1 MTLSADYLVA
11 GSDTRDQIDW
21 TPDWT
26 RRARGFAVYAALREL
41 GRDGVADLVE
51 RSCDHASAL
60 AHGIA
65 ALHGAELVAA
75 PTLNQALVR
84 FRSPAPEATEADHDA
99 RTLAVIAA
107 INAEG
112 TAFFSGTVWQGRR
125 EHTSELQSLMPISY
139 AVFCLKKKNINTIPK
154 SHP

>member
-41 GRDGVADLVE
+41 GRDGMAALVE

-75 PTLNQALVR
+75 PARNQALVR
-84 FRSPAPEATEADHDA
+84 FRPRAPGTTEADPTP
-99 RTLAVIAA
+99 RPLAGIQA
-107 INAEG
+107 
-112 TAFFSGTVWQGRR
+112 
-125 EHTSELQSLMPISY
+125 H
-139 AVFCLKKKNINTIPK
+139 
-154 SHP
+154 

>member
-65 ALHGAELVAA
+65 ALHGAALVAA

-84 FRSPAPEATEADHDA
+84 FRSPAPERSE
-99 RTLAVIAA
+99 
-107 INAEG
+107 
-112 TAFFSGTVWQGRR
+112 
-125 EHTSELQSLMPISY
+125 EHTSELQSLMRISY
-139 AVFCLKKKNINTIPK
+139 AVF
-154 SHP
+154 

>member
-84 FRSPAPEATEADHDA
+84 FRSPAPAATEADHDA
-99 RTLAVIAA
+99 STLAVIAA
-107 INAEG
+107 IHAEG
-112 TAFFSGTVWQGRR
+112 TAFFSGPVWQGRR
-125 EHTSELQSLMPISY
+125 TRKGH
-139 AVFCLKKKNINTIPK
+139 V
-154 SHP
+154 